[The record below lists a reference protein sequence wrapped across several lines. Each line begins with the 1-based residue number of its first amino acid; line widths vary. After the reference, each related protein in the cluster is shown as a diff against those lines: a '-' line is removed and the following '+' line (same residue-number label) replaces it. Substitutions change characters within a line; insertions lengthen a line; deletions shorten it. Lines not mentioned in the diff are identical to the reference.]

1 MLKLRYGFP
10 EPTEMVIFEDE
21 ITAFLE
27 HYTEYPHYQNVDG
40 DQMIITIHDLTCG
53 FDALQLIHTLDTI
66 ITNKDIN
73 CSLVAFI
80 YTEDNK

>member
-10 EPTEMVIFEDE
+10 DTSEMVVFEDT

-40 DQMIITIHDLTCG
+40 DQMVITIYDLICS
-53 FDALQLIHTLDTI
+53 FDALHLIHTFDTI
-66 ITNKDIN
+66 IDNKDIN

-80 YTEDNK
+80 YTEDK